1 MKLQKFMSQSWI
13 CSRRKAEKYIAEG
26 QVYVNDE
33 IAHIWQIVDS
43 EKDVVRLW
51 SGASM
56 EQKNYVY
63 YKYNKP
69 RWIET
74 TCAQKWGSSIIDIID
89 IKERVFPIGRL
100 DKETTGLI
108 LLTNDGRITN
118 FLTHPRY
125 NHEKEYVVEVFWPI
139 EDSAL
144 RAMSDGIEILWKLTK
159 KCKVE
164 RIAAWKFSIILTEW
178 RNRQIR
184 RMVEAVW
191 HKVKKLKRVRIEN
204 IFLKWI
210 AEWEYR
216 HLSTWEKN
224 ELFTKIWLENET
236 SEKVT

>member
-1 MKLQKFMSQSWI
+1 
-13 CSRRKAEKYIAEG
+13 
-26 QVYVNDE
+26 
-33 IAHIWQIVDS
+33 
-43 EKDVVRLW
+43 
-51 SGASM
+51 
-56 EQKNYVY
+56 
-63 YKYNKP
+63 
-69 RWIET
+69 
-74 TCAQKWGSSIIDIID
+74 
-89 IKERVFPIGRL
+89 
-100 DKETTGLI
+100 
-108 LLTNDGRITN
+108 
-118 FLTHPRY
+118 
-125 NHEKEYVVEVFWPI
+125 
-139 EDSAL
+139 
-144 RAMSDGIEILWKLTK
+144 MSDGIEILWKLTK

>member
-43 EKDVVRLW
+43 EKDVV
-51 SGASM
+51 
-56 EQKNYVY
+56 
-63 YKYNKP
+63 
-69 RWIET
+69 IET